1 MKFDNNKKI
10 ILVIFVFIIILFYFS
25 YAVYALNQSS
35 IYLENGLLENI
46 QVITLFLACVSFI
59 FPVFSQSRSDKLMLI
74 FFSFLCF
81 SFILREVGVEE
92 LDIAYF
98 LIFIGHDIGRN
109 IMLIIGFS
117 SMTLYAIFHF
127 EYYRKLVKV
136 FFSSR
141 GSKIIIPATILLY
154 VGDFFE
160 HSHSI
165 LHYVFLEEMFEL
177 SGYVLILITALF
189 FWDNKLSP
197 VNNINK
203 VP

>member
-10 ILVIFVFIIILFYFS
+10 ILVIFVFITILFYFS

-59 FPVFSQSRSDKLMLI
+59 FPVFSQSRSDKLMLM

-81 SFILREVGVEE
+81 SFILREVDVEE
-92 LDIAYF
+92 IDIAYF
-98 LIFIGHDIGRN
+98 LIFIGHGIGRN

-136 FFSSR
+136 FFHL
-141 GSKIIIPATILLY
+141 GAVKLLY
-154 VGDFFE
+154 RQ
-160 HSHSI
+160 
-165 LHYVFLEEMFEL
+165 
-177 SGYVLILITALF
+177 LF
-189 FWDNKLSP
+189 YSM
-197 VNNINK
+197 
-203 VP
+203 

>member
-1 MKFDNNKKI
+1 MKFDNNNKI
-10 ILVIFVFIIILFYFS
+10 ILVIFVFIAILFYFS
-25 YAVYALNQSS
+25 YAVYFLNQSS

-46 QVITLFLACVSFI
+46 QVITLLLACISFI
-59 FPVFSQSRSDKLMLI
+59 VPVFSQTRSDKLMLI

-81 SFILREVGVEE
+81 SFILREVDVEE

-98 LIFIGHDIGRN
+98 LILIGHGIGRN

-117 SMTLYAIFHF
+117 SMALYATFHF
-127 EYYRKLVKV
+127 KYYRNLVKV
-136 FFSSR
+136 FFSSL
-141 GSKIIIPATILLY
+141 GSKIIITAGILLY

-165 LHYVFLEEMFEL
+165 LHYVFLEEIFEL
-177 SGYVLILITALF
+177 SGYVVILTTVLF
-189 FWDNKLSP
+189 FWDNQLSP
-197 VNNINK
+197 VNNGNK